1 MPEKNIWMWY
11 LKVTSWY
18 LWTTISGCSWATKLW
33 SIVRY
38 CNHIER
44 SYTYTNIILAN
55 KNMLPWLPA
64 KQPSKTYKY
73 IKIIKPS
80 YLLVN
85 LPKPLWLSKHAVKT
99 IRLWACGW
107 RGRPPH
113 RHHVP
118 INWFLPLRS
127 VPHRPE
133 AGPHL
138 PGVFG
143 GGPWRKFWWDEHI
156 RNNAAAIYKLH
167 LTNYINTSSTFRLFQ
182 IDGSLHY

>member
-1 MPEKNIWMWY
+1 MHAWK
-11 LKVTSWY
+11 K
-18 LWTTISGCSWATKLW
+18 ISGCGTSRSQVDACGRRYQDALGQWSLW

-38 CNHIER
+38 CNHTER

-55 KNMLPWLPA
+55 KNMFPWLPA

-99 IRLWACGW
+99 ICLWACDW

-138 PGVFG
+138 PSGVFG
-143 GGPWRKFWWDEHI
+143 GGKHGENLMRWTYQKQC
-156 RNNAAAIYKLH
+156 
-167 LTNYINTSSTFRLFQ
+167 SSNLLISFKSC
-182 IDGSLHY
+182 I